1 MEERERRTK
10 QQARPIHR
18 LTSKSEGSNNRE
30 KPYDPRRDIVKRTA
44 LFADRIVKLSF
55 ALPNNAA
62 GWETGRQVVRA
73 GMSVGANVEE
83 AQAGES
89 RADFLHKMRIAR
101 KECRETKYF
110 LKRIANGNLI
120 ATGRLEGIT
129 DEADQLVRILTAII
143 VNSDKE
149 RA

>member
-1 MEERERRTK
+1 MEGRQRRLK
-10 QQARPIHR
+10 QQTPPFCE
-18 LTSKSEGSNNRE
+18 LTGVSHGGDDCE

-44 LFADRIVKLSF
+44 LFADRVVKLSF

-62 GWETGRQVVRA
+62 GWEIGRQVVRA

-89 RADFLHKMRIAR
+89 RSDFLHKLRIAR

-110 LKRIANGNLI
+110 LRRIPNGNLI
-120 ATGRLEGIT
+120 SAGRLERIT
-129 DEADQLVRILTAII
+129 DEADQLVKILTAII
-143 VNSDKE
+143 VSSE
-149 RA
+149 R

>member
-1 MEERERRTK
+1 VS
-10 QQARPIHR
+10 H
-18 LTSKSEGSNNRE
+18 GGDGCE

-44 LFADRIVKLSF
+44 LFADRVVKLSF

-62 GWETGRQVVRA
+62 GWEIGRQVVRA

-89 RADFLHKMRIAR
+89 RSDFLHKLRIAR

-110 LKRIANGNLI
+110 LRRIANGNLI
-120 ATGRLEGIT
+120 SAGRLERIT
-129 DEADQLVRILTAII
+129 DEADQLVKILTAII
-143 VNSDKE
+143 VSSE
-149 RA
+149 R

>member
-10 QQARPIHR
+10 QQTRPIR
-18 LTSKSEGSNNRE
+18 GVTGRSDDSNSRE

-44 LFADRIVKLSF
+44 LFADRIVTLSF
-55 ALPNNAA
+55 ALPKNAA
-62 GWETGRQVVRA
+62 GWEIGRQVIRA

-83 AQAGES
+83 AQAAES
-89 RADFLHKMRIAR
+89 RSDFLHKMRIAR

-120 ATGRLEGIT
+120 AAGRLEGIT
-129 DEADQLVRILTAII
+129 DEADQLLKILTAII
-143 VNSDKE
+143 VSSEK
-149 RA
+149 

>member
-10 QQARPIHR
+10 QQTRPIHGATGR
-18 LTSKSEGSNNRE
+18 SDDSNNWE
-30 KPYDPRRDIVKRTA
+30 KPYDARRDIVKRTA
-44 LFADRIVKLSF
+44 MFADRIVKLSF

-62 GWETGRQVVRA
+62 GWEIGRQVVRA

-89 RADFLHKMRIAR
+89 RSDFLHKMRIAR

-129 DEADQLVRILTAII
+129 DEADQLLKILTAII
-143 VNSDKE
+143 VSSEK
-149 RA
+149 